1 MKKVLFFFSFL
12 ISCLSNAQEV
22 IYSLP
27 EINSKILQSS
37 VLTPSG
43 KDFLL
48 DFFEFH
54 APLESDLGDLSQ
66 WVCEESASQ
75 KTKLFILSKRKCEEN
90 FELLLANGFPLV
102 NLLQFPESVFHQG
115 NFGRRSLHHGS
126 YH

>member
-1 MKKVLFFFSFL
+1 MKKVLFFFSLL

-22 IYSLP
+22 NYSLP

-37 VLTPSG
+37 VLTSSG
-43 KDFLL
+43 KDFLV

-54 APLESDLGDLSQ
+54 APLESDLGELSK

-90 FELLLANGFPLV
+90 FRFFLANYEKSVDININVDVGPEGRIRGGSIGV
-102 NLLQFPESVFHQG
+102 NIKIK
-115 NFGRRSLHHGS
+115 
-126 YH
+126 